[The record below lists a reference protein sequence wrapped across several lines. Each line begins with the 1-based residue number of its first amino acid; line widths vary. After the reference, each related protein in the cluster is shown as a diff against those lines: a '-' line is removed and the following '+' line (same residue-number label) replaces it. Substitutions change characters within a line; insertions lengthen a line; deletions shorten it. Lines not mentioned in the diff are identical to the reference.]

1 VGGGRPQLK
10 KDALKKWGP
19 ISECA
24 WDFFSFSHDQAR
36 ARTDRCGEDR
46 LAGISDDRQTFE
58 TATAGR
64 S

>member
-1 VGGGRPQLK
+1 
-10 KDALKKWGP
+10 LKKWGP

>member
-1 VGGGRPQLK
+1 LN
-10 KDALKKWGP
+10 KWGP
-19 ISECA
+19 ISERQ
-24 WDFFSFSHDQAR
+24 WDFFSRDQAG